1 MLYSKH
7 KHKKEVSL
15 LNHSIGESLKKSR
28 LESGISVKEIS
39 DLLISKGFKASEK
52 TIYSWE
58 AGNSQPSPDALLIMC
73 KAYGVRDVLKTFGYS
88 QTNEGPVT
96 IAAHFDG
103 DDYTDDELEKIRE
116 FAEFVKSSR
125 K

>member
-1 MLYSKH
+1 MKC
-7 KHKKEVSL
+7 K
-15 LNHSIGESLKKSR
+15 IGETLKKCR
-28 LESGISVKEIS
+28 LDANKSIKEIS

-73 KAYGVRDVLKTFGYS
+73 KAYGITDVLGTFGYAEKKPIKEP
-88 QTNEGPVT
+88 TT

-103 DDYTDDELEKIRE
+103 DEYTEDELEEIKN
-116 FAEFVKSSR
+116 FAEYVKNKR
-125 K
+125 KS